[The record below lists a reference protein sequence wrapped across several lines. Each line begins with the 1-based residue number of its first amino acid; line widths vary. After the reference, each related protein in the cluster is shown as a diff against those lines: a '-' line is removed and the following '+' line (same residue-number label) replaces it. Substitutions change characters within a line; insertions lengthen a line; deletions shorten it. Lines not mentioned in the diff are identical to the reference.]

1 MSSSTESAKQDLVKS
16 TKDAD
21 MYKLNATN
29 AFDRI
34 ENNFKSILNEL
45 EGDTALQAF
54 RVEHEKLFHALKKSY
69 HQERYLAKRC
79 EELSREITNNAAR
92 VQEVI
97 QSSQQDQ
104 STINLLRQDSEK
116 AWALVEAGKKRE
128 QTISHTLK
136 ILQEEVNNLSD
147 KLQEEQTSVL
157 KIDEELRQVTRERD
171 EYKTFNHQVS
181 REVDALKRE
190 KDDLLYKEGIQEE
203 RLEEVRNENKS
214 MLKDIEDKSENLK
227 ILAENLKKTENA
239 CDKLNSELEQQKRE
253 NLDLKNSEITYRKKL
268 EDTSQD
274 LDATKSKVRRYKKEI
289 EDLVGKTVKLSGVLE
304 TQKNAMGN
312 ITSDLQ
318 KNRDDLKAALSIQSN
333 LKSENKIL
341 QRKYDGEHKIVLG
354 LKQAVEDSKTAS
366 LAYQK
371 EIFALQRSKDESTQ
385 REEKLLRQVSAME
398 RENNLLAE
406 KKQRAEKRIRE
417 AEESALQQEQ
427 TILSLQKELSSANE
441 TVSNTNI
448 KLNSLGKLNE
458 KLVNELAQEKKI
470 VEQERGIVQIKDVQ
484 IQDRKREIDHWK
496 QKYSNESKALHI
508 MKVER
513 NKALRDLKIS
523 NEEITSLKSKLT
535 ISDNEIT
542 SLQNELGLRDSQ
554 IVKEHFEK
562 KQVTVKKEQVSNE
575 LCRIKEHIHNQ
586 DAILR
591 KQELDVQTLH
601 SSLKKADEQ
610 ALEQR
615 KEYDQIVSERDI
627 LAMQL
632 IRRNDELALLHE
644 KVKSQD
650 ITLKNGEL
658 QYTER
663 LNDIRLLTIKIQDL
677 QREISVKKS
686 VNHDD
691 SNVTVLAQK
700 DKELLQE
707 RIKVKVLSEEL
718 ENPMNVHRW
727 RKLEGSDLTTFEL
740 IQKVDLLQ
748 KRLIKKTESDMHKD
762 AIIHQKTQE
771 YEQLKEQ
778 FNRQPGS
785 EVAEKLLMKENEV
798 KEKGRQMKAMV
809 GELNM
814 HQSQILEY
822 RKENERLQN
831 ELQEMKLKFFDM
843 KKKEALFKER
853 EIKMMTEAGLL
864 NLENACREESERM
877 QLPRRQ
883 TTEVQFVGGGF
894 RLA

>member
-1 MSSSTESAKQDLVKS
+1 MESAKQDLDKNS
-16 TKDAD
+16 KDAD
-21 MYKLNATN
+21 TYKLNATN
-29 AFDRI
+29 AFDKI
-34 ENNFKSILNEL
+34 ESNFKSILNEL

-92 VQEVI
+92 VREVI

-128 QTISHTLK
+128 QTISNTLE
-136 ILQEEVNNLSD
+136 ILQEEVNNLSG
-147 KLQEEQTSVL
+147 KLQEERTSVL

-171 EYKTFNHQVS
+171 EFKTFNHQAS

-190 KDDLLYKEGIQEE
+190 KEDLLFKEGIQEE
-203 RLEEVRNENKS
+203 RLEELRNENKS
-214 MLKDIEDKSENLK
+214 ILKDIEDKSENLK
-227 ILAENLKKTENA
+227 TLTENLKKTENA

-253 NLDLKNSEITYRKKL
+253 NLDLKNSEITYQKKL
-268 EDTSQD
+268 EDTSKD

-304 TQKNAMGN
+304 AQKNAMGN

-318 KNRDDLKAALSIQSN
+318 NNRDDLKAALSIQSN
-333 LKSENKIL
+333 LTSENKIL

-371 EIFALQRSKDESTQ
+371 EIFALQRSNDESAQ
-385 REEKLLRQVSAME
+385 REEKLLRQVSGME

-406 KKQRAEKRIRE
+406 KKQRAEKKIRE

-448 KLNSLGKLNE
+448 KLNSLEKLNE
-458 KLVNELAQEKKI
+458 KIVNELAQEKKI
-470 VEQERGIVQIKDVQ
+470 VEQQRGIVKIKDVQ
-484 IQDRKREIDHWK
+484 IQDIKREIDNWK
-496 QKYSNESKALHI
+496 QKYSNESKALHL

-535 ISDNEIT
+535 VSDNEIT

-562 KQVTVKKEQVSNE
+562 KQVTVKNEQVSNE
-575 LCRIKEHIHNQ
+575 LCRIKEHVNNQ

-591 KQELDVQTLH
+591 KQELNVQTLH

-677 QREISVKKS
+677 KREISTKKS

-691 SNVTVLAQK
+691 SNVTLLAQK

-727 RKLEGSDLTTFEL
+727 RKLEGSDPTIFEL

-771 YEQLKEQ
+771 YEQLQEQ
-778 FNRQPGS
+778 FNRQPGL

-831 ELQEMKLKFFDM
+831 ELQEMKMKFFDM

-894 RLA
+894 RLG